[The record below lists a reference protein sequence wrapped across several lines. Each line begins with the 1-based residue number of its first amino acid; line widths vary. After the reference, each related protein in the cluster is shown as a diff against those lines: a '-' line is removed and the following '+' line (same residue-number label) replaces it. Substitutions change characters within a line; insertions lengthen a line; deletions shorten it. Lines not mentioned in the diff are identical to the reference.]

1 MEKSTAKAMARQ
13 VRISPMKVRQVLA
26 LIRGKDAGEALTILR
41 FSPQKAARIVYKVL
55 QSAVANAEHNY
66 GMDTDKLQ
74 VVTAFADQGV
84 LDEALSSRLH
94 GQSPSLC
101 TPHIPCD
108 RANDDLRKR
117 RHDAKQTHT

>member
-55 QSAVANAEHNY
+55 QSAVANAE
-66 GMDTDKLQ
+66 L
-74 VVTAFADQGV
+74 
-84 LDEALSSRLH
+84 
-94 GQSPSLC
+94 
-101 TPHIPCD
+101 
-108 RANDDLRKR
+108 NDFITFLNIKFFQFMVKKNFSFPFFQ
-117 RHDAKQTHT
+117 HQ